1 MRRYSNK
8 NRGSLTVEACMAFPV
23 FLCFFLLL
31 LFCVKFACVS
41 LTLDLAVNETAKQ
54 IAVSAYP
61 IKYLNTLEDDIIE
74 EYGSK
79 QIPTIEEELGKLPEY
94 AGIGDSDDALADILT
109 GNLPQPDIKGMIGK
123 VASDYMDG
131 VVGYYTDKAADVYWE
146 YKSGIKYRIAK
157 ALMDNFIHEGLI
169 NPQNIRF
176 RLVEFP
182 QSEHEY
188 ALRKEQYSKLGFGG
202 ADITRDDVVVQV
214 EYRFDIP
221 LPFFDSQDIRMVHT
235 AVEKAW
241 LKGSYGVITERK
253 EGLDIFE
260 AAPSTIVYVTRTG
273 KRYHLGSCRYLYA
286 SKIPMPLSQ
295 AALKYTP
302 CKVCKPPPRPDN

>member
-1 MRRYSNK
+1 MQRYSNK

-54 IAVSAYP
+54 IAALAYP
-61 IKYLNTLEDDIIE
+61 IKYLNTFEDDIIE

-79 QIPTIEEELGKLPEY
+79 QIPTIEEELGKLPGY
-94 AGIGDSDDALADILT
+94 AGLEDPDDAFADILT
-109 GNLPQPDIKGMIGK
+109 GNLPQPDIKGMAGK
-123 VASDYMDG
+123 IASDYMEG
-131 VVGYYTDKAADVYWE
+131 VVGNLVNHGLDAYWE
-146 YKSGIKYRIAK
+146 YKPGVKYRIAK
-157 ALMDNFIHEGLI
+157 VLIDNFADRGLI

-188 ALRKEQYSKLGFGG
+188 AVRKDQYTRLGFGG
-202 ADITRDDVVVQV
+202 ADITRDDVVVQI
-214 EYRFDIP
+214 EYRFDVP
-221 LPFFDSQDIRMVHT
+221 LPFFGSKDIRMVHT

-260 AAPSTIVYVTRTG
+260 TAPSTIVYVTRTG

-302 CKVCKPPPRPDN
+302 CKVCKPPPPPNK